1 MQRRQLSL
9 STISSWQN
17 NMIKKK
23 GAQSAPFT
31 LIWRKT
37 MEDIIFGRGPV
48 LEALKSSHP
57 IEKLIIKSGPY
68 AKSLIPII
76 DLAKKNNIII
86 QQADGVRLDKM
97 AGGENHQGVIA
108 MVSAYQYKTVE
119 DILKNAED
127 KGESPFVILCDKI
140 TDPHNLGAIIRT
152 ANCVGAHGVIIPKH
166 ESAGVN
172 SVVMKTSV
180 GAAEYTPVAKVTNLA
195 STIDE
200 LKNSG
205 FWVTAADMDGQAM
218 YDIDLKGKLA
228 IVVGSEGKGVSRLV
242 REKCDFIASIP
253 MYGEIN
259 SLNASVAAG
268 VLMYEAL
275 RQRRK

>member
-1 MQRRQLSL
+1 
-9 STISSWQN
+9 
-17 NMIKKK
+17 
-23 GAQSAPFT
+23 
-31 LIWRKT
+31 

-48 LEALKSSHP
+48 LEALKNTQS
-57 IEKLIIKSGPY
+57 IEKIIIKSGPY

-76 DLAKKNNIII
+76 DEAKKRGIIV
-86 QQADGVRLDKM
+86 QQAEQARLDRM
-97 AGGENHQGVIA
+97 AGGENHQGVVA
-108 MVSAYQYKTVE
+108 MVSAYKYATVS
-119 DILKNAED
+119 DILKKAEE
-127 KGESPFVILCDKI
+127 KGESPFVVICDKI

-180 GAAEYTPVAKVTNLA
+180 GAALHTPVAKVTNLA
-195 STIDE
+195 SVIDD
-200 LKNSG
+200 LKDKG
-205 FWVTAADMDGQAM
+205 FWVTAADMDGDSM
-218 YDIDLKGKLA
+218 YNIDLKGSIAL
-228 IVVGSEGKGVSRLV
+228 VVGSEGKGVSRLV

-259 SLNASVAAG
+259 SLNASVAAA

-275 RQRRK
+275 RQRSV

>member
-1 MQRRQLSL
+1 
-9 STISSWQN
+9 
-17 NMIKKK
+17 
-23 GAQSAPFT
+23 
-31 LIWRKT
+31 

-48 LEALKSSHP
+48 LEALKNTSH
-57 IEKLIIKSGPY
+57 IEKIIIKSGPY
-68 AKSLIPII
+68 AKSLIPVI
-76 DLAKKNNIII
+76 DEAKKKGIIV
-86 QQADGVRLDKM
+86 QQADSGKLDRM
-97 AGGENHQGVIA
+97 AGGENHQGVVA
-108 MVSAYQYKTVE
+108 MVSAYAYTTVS

-127 KGESPFVILCDKI
+127 KGESPFVIICDKI

-180 GAAEYTPVAKVTNLA
+180 GAVEYTGVAKVTNIVA
-195 STIDE
+195 EIE
-200 LKNSG
+200 ALKEKG
-205 FWVTAADMDGQAM
+205 LWITAADMDGSSM
-218 YDIDLKGKLA
+218 YDVDFKGA
-228 IVVGSEGKGVSRLV
+228 IGIVVGSEGKGVSRLV

-259 SLNASVAAG
+259 SLNASVAAS

-275 RQRRK
+275 RQRRA